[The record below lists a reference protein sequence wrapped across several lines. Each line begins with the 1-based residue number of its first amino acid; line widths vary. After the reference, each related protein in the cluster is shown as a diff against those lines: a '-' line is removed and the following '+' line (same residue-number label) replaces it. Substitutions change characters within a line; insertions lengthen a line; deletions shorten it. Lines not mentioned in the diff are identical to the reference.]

1 MRELSPST
9 HGRLIALRAFSEEP
23 RQKSSR
29 NVHRLCQLDLFGHTS
44 FQEFQGLGAM
54 TSLQKPCWLP
64 RSHSFLHLF
73 FLLAF
78 SKLFFEIFFW
88 SAFVCIYMRLARVL
102 VLFAFSSSGHKR
114 DFLVSFQTDSFLLVF
129 SHAKFSGVCLLKFF
143 FLLGNVH
150 VL

>member
-1 MRELSPST
+1 MLT
-9 HGRLIALRAFSEEP
+9 D
-23 RQKSSR
+23 
-29 NVHRLCQLDLFGHTS
+29 CQLDLFGHTS

-54 TSLQKPCWLP
+54 TLLQKPCWLP
-64 RSHSFLHLF
+64 RSPSFLHLF

-129 SHAKFSGVCLLKFF
+129 SHAKFSGGLPFEMF

-150 VL
+150 VLWASSAASLNNFYAARKHLALLSAFSI